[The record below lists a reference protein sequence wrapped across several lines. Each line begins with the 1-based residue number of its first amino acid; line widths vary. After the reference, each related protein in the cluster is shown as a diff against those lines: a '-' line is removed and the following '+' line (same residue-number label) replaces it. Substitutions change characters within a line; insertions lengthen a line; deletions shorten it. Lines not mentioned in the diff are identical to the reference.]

1 MARRSWYPSR
11 MDNAHEL
18 QAIIMKAA
26 RLQAAAI
33 VVSGSASYGSLED
46 LARLKGAAMK
56 LLLDELTP

>member
-1 MARRSWYPSR
+1 

-33 VVSGSASYGSLED
+33 VVSGSASYGSLEQ
-46 LARLKGAAMK
+46 LARLKGAALK
-56 LLLDELTP
+56 LLLDELAP